1 MLHANRGASIVRR
14 VIHLLSCLIP
24 YRITWL
30 FLAGDD
36 RAWKVDTSRAQA
48 LVGPGLATSLYN
60 TRQPFHRYL
69 KSGPLTGFW
78 GPGALTRNGA
88 LDHIR
93 GVIV

>member
-60 TRQPFHRYL
+60 TTQSFIDTLSQGRLQDFGGLGH
-69 KSGPLTGFW
+69 
-78 GPGALTRNGA
+78 
-88 LDHIR
+88 
-93 GVIV
+93 